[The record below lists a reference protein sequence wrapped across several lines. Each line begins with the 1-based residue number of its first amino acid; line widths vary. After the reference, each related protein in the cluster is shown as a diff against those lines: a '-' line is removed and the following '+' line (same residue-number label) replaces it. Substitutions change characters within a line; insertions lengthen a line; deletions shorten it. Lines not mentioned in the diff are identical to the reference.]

1 MIAGPHVVEMWMAA
15 LWATWVERGDVLAMN
30 ERMTESAEL
39 AKLMGLIEGRGKDA
53 RVIEVYAPAR
63 KQHGWQVR
71 VVLRDDPR
79 LVKAERAF
87 RSLWEARE
95 ERSVNDVTEWEARAM
110 QREAL
115 SLVPGGK
122 VSAPR
127 IVRPEDIDDEL
138 TAVGW

>member
-15 LWATWVERGDVLAMN
+15 LWATWVERGQVLAMN

-39 AKLMGLIEGRGKDA
+39 AKLMGLVVGHGRDA
-53 RVIEVYAPAR
+53 RVLEVFAPAR

-71 VVLRDDPR
+71 VVLPDDPR

-122 VSAPR
+122 VSAPKS
-127 IVRPEDIDDEL
+127 VRREDIDDQL
-138 TAVGW
+138 AAVGW